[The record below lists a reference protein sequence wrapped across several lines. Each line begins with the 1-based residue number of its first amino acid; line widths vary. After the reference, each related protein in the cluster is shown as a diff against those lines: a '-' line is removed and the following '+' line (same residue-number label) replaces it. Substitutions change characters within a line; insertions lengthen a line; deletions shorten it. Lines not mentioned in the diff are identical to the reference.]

1 MPKIQESSYNNF
13 NEYNEYE
20 NACSNT
26 DQIPMQYIFNKKPD
40 LKKLLQGLYI
50 GEKNTSRNW
59 KEIIND
65 LFLGFEINFT
75 DQENNNYF
83 VRIITS

>member
-13 NEYNEYE
+13 NDFNEYE
-20 NACSNT
+20 NVCSNI
-26 DQIPMQYIFNKKPD
+26 DQIPMTYIFNKKPD
-40 LKKLLQGLYI
+40 LKKLLQNLYT

-75 DQENNNYF
+75 DSENNNYF
-83 VRIITS
+83 VRIITN